1 MDGSGS
7 DGGEQRTGQ
16 SVKGSRRYRSA
27 AERVRIVGET
37 LKPGVLVQEVA
48 HRHGVKPSV
57 VYRWRVLH
65 KRGLLTVGA
74 RKTQVTLLPL
84 ELSGSSSDSGEL
96 RIVSGRDE
104 SAGVGAIEVEF
115 SGGRRLRVRGVVD
128 AQTLRQVIQGLS
140 QS

>member
-7 DGGEQRTGQ
+7 DGGEQQAGDR
-16 SVKGSRRYRSA
+16 VRRSRRYRSA

-48 HRHGVKPSV
+48 HRHGVRPSV

-74 RKTQVTLLPL
+74 RKTQVTLLPV
-84 ELSGSSSDSGEL
+84 ELGEGSSDSGKL
-96 RIVSGRDE
+96 RIVSRRDE
-104 SAGVGAIEVEF
+104 STGVGAIEVEF

-128 AQTLRQVIQGLS
+128 AQTLRQVIEGLS
-140 QS
+140 QL